1 MALCLYTCMGRT
13 NTYLVL
19 ATNCRNGLSLL
30 ESLLIAVPLGE
41 ELWDVV
47 GVVTPPIAPPI
58 SGPGGEC
65 IVIGFSPS
73 ELNFRNPPRKEN

>member
-1 MALCLYTCMGRT
+1 MVLCLYMGRT

-30 ESLLIAVPLGE
+30 ESLLIAVEPGE